1 MQRQLNR
8 ALNSI
13 AARSDNPA
21 EALQV
26 EVMAMGESSD
36 ANFPAIYADL
46 FGERTFDNSK
56 GGWSY
61 EVFNSFGLP
70 DFLG

>member
-1 MQRQLNR
+1 M
-8 ALNSI
+8 
-13 AARSDNPA
+13 
-21 EALQV
+21 

-46 FGERTFDNSK
+46 FGNRTFDNSK